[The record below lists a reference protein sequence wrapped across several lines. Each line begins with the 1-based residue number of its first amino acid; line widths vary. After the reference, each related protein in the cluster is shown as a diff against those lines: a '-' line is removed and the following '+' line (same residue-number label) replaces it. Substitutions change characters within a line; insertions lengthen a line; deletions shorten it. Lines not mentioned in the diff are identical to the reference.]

1 VLAFKNRRLGC
12 KNRPISKRCN
22 GRRLLSRALMM
33 ATLKKQVDEL
43 QQDVRIIKKRIS
55 ETDWFDLDYRAND
68 LYDDIEA
75 LKREYTKELTDD
87 V

>member
-1 VLAFKNRRLGC
+1 
-12 KNRPISKRCN
+12 
-22 GRRLLSRALMM
+22 MM